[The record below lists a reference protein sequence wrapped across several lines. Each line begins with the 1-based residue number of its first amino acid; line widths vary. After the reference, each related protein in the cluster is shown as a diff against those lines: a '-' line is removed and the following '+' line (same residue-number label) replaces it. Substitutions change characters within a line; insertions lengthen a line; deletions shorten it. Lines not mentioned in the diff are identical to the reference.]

1 MREKGEG
8 TLVAIPNAVSHI
20 GDGGLLHIEAQM
32 ALDFS
37 NIHEDTEMMTLAVH
51 VEHSIGFSSHVFK
64 LIILWSK
71 SKLSGVYLSDS
82 GCEHSLRFA
91 SRRYG
96 KTTHSFNVRKYM
108 VGI

>member
-1 MREKGEG
+1 MH
-8 TLVAIPNAVSHI
+8 LA
-20 GDGGLLHIEAQM
+20 GGVKAQM
-32 ALDFS
+32 ALDCS

-51 VEHSIGFSSHVFK
+51 VKHSIGFSSHVFK
-64 LIILWSK
+64 LIILRSK

-82 GCEHSLRFA
+82 GCEHSSRFA